1 MKLSG
6 EAQLIDQCRRGEPD
20 AWDQLF
26 DLHYAPTAR
35 FLFQLSPDL
44 TREDVEE
51 IAQDVFVSVIKN
63 LGSFHGGSQLQTWI
77 FRIAVNKARDFIERQ
92 HAAKRGGGKV
102 PLSLHN
108 PDPRS
113 GMMLDAA
120 SPAAAPDAE
129 LLEAE
134 RCALVRAALERLGD
148 PCREIIT
155 LRYFADLSY
164 EEIGRALKLNEKT
177 VSSRLSKCLDRLEMI
192 ARPMFIEGQV
202 KWERAATFSV

>member
-6 EAQLIDQCRRGEPD
+6 EAQLIDRCLKGDSE

-26 DLHYAPTAR
+26 DLHYAATAR
-35 FLFQLSPDL
+35 FIFQLSPDFS
-44 TREDVEE
+44 REDVEE
-51 IAQDVFVSVIKN
+51 IAQDTFVSVIKN

-77 FRIAVNKARDFIERQ
+77 FRIAVNKARDFHERQ
-92 HAAKRGGGKV
+92 HAAKRGGGKI
-102 PLSLHN
+102 PLSLHS
-108 PDPRS
+108 PDPQN
-113 GMMLDAA
+113 GLVLDAA
-120 SPAAAPDAE
+120 SPAAGPDGQ

-134 RCALVRAALERLGD
+134 RCALVRAALERLGE
-148 PCREIIT
+148 PCREIIA

-164 EEIGRALKLNEKT
+164 EEIGEALKLNEKT

-202 KWERAATFSV
+202 KWERAAPYSV